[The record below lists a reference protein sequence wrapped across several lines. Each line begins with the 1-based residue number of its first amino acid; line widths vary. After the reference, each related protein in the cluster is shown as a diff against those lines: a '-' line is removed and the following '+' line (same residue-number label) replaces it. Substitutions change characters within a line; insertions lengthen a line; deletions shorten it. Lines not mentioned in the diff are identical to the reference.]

1 MGQEGA
7 AIILESESSKEIRC
21 TLKIV
26 EMLAGSSK
34 IVTHRF
40 RRMIIFSN
48 GRTTFLDGG
57 KLIVNLKYSGTCLRS
72 KHRD

>member
-1 MGQEGA
+1 
-7 AIILESESSKEIRC
+7 
-21 TLKIV
+21 
-26 EMLAGSSK
+26 MLAGSSK

-40 RRMIIFSN
+40 KRMIIFSN